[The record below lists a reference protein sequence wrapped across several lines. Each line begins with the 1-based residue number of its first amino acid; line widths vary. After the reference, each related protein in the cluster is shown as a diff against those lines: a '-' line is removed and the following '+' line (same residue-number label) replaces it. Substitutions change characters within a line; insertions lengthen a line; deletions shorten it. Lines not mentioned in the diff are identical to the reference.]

1 MTDAPRP
8 ARGPVAMV
16 VHSYYD
22 EDPRVRREAEALVAS
37 GRPVDVFGLRRPE
50 DPATSVV
57 AGVRV
62 HRLPIARHQG
72 AGIATYLREYVA
84 FLARAS
90 AALTASHRRRRFRA
104 VQVHSLPDFLVF
116 AGAPLRLT
124 GVPLVLDL
132 HEAMPEFFRSRF
144 PGIRNPLVHRVVE
157 LQELVSVRTADAV
170 ITTNDAMRDRLVSLG
185 VPDAKV
191 HVVLNTP
198 ALARFRPDAHR
209 ARSFMEDGTLRLIYT
224 GALTPIYELDV
235 VLEGLAILRS
245 ERPDIT
251 ATLDLYGR
259 GDSRGELERR
269 ARDHG
274 LVESVRFHERVPLE
288 DVPAL
293 VAAADVGIAPTR
305 RDRFTDLTI
314 STKVFEYAVMGK
326 PVVATRLRALERYFP
341 GDALSIYE
349 SGDPRSFVAA
359 LLELAESPRLRTEHV
374 ERARSRLTDLS
385 WEREAE
391 RYVALID
398 RLTERGNLGRPRPA
412 ANVAR

>member
-1 MTDAPRP
+1 MNDAPRSG
-8 ARGPVAMV
+8 RRPVAMI

-22 EDPRVRREAEALVAS
+22 EDPRVRREAEALVAA
-37 GRPVDVFGLRRPE
+37 GRPVEVFGLRRPD
-50 DPATSVV
+50 DPVTSVV
-57 AGVRV
+57 AGVQV
-62 HRLPIARHQG
+62 HRLPVGRHQG
-72 AGIATYLREYVA
+72 AGISTYLREYLA
-84 FLARAS
+84 FLVRAS
-90 AALTASHRRRRFRA
+90 AAVMASHRRRRYAA

-116 AGAPLRLT
+116 AGLPLRVT

-144 PGIRNPLVHRVVE
+144 PRVRNPLVHRAVG
-157 LQELVSVRTADAV
+157 LQELVSIRAADIV
-170 ITTNDAMRDRLVSLG
+170 ITTNDAMRDRLLGLG

-198 ALARFRPDAHR
+198 ALSRFRPEAHPE
-209 ARSFMEDGTLRLIYT
+209 RSFMEDGTLRLIYT

-235 VLEGLAILRS
+235 VLEGLAMLRA
-245 ERPDIT
+245 ERP
-251 ATLDLYGR
+251 AVPVTLDLYGR
-259 GDSRGELERR
+259 GDSRAHLEARSREL
-269 ARDHG
+269 G
-274 LVESVRFHERVPLE
+274 LASSVRFHDRVPLE

-326 PVVATRLRALERYFP
+326 PVVATRLRALERYVP
-341 GDALSIYE
+341 DGALSLYASGDAR
-349 SGDPRSFVAA
+349 GFVAA
-359 LLELAESPRLRTEHV
+359 VVDLIDAPDARAARV
-374 ERARSRLTDLS
+374 ERARARLADLS

-398 RLTERGNLGRPRPA
+398 GLAGRTPRRALA
-412 ANVAR
+412 ATP